1 MRFYFIFRK
10 QRKSFLTICKTTNVF
25 FLKLIPNFNGKR
37 RKMQHWLLKI
47 NLHPCLWAY
56 FAVNG
61 SYDANRLTESVKKQ
75 IHGCCGA
82 FIAIVIHM
90 KTEMKTWLT
99 SHLSLPND
107 ITRKELSFFS
117 RREKH
122 VDIKLVFV
130 IFFVSDGLSRLSPQ
144 SR

>member
-1 MRFYFIFRK
+1 MSNLARIWRAFSFSTPWINWQKLMRTRRVYA
-10 QRKSFLTICKTTNVF
+10 FLFHIPEAAEVISHAICKTTNVFF

-37 RKMQHWLLKI
+37 RKMQHWLLQI

-75 IHGCCGA
+75 IHGCCCGA

-107 ITRKELSFFS
+107 ISRKEL
-117 RREKH
+117 
-122 VDIKLVFV
+122 
-130 IFFVSDGLSRLSPQ
+130 
-144 SR
+144 